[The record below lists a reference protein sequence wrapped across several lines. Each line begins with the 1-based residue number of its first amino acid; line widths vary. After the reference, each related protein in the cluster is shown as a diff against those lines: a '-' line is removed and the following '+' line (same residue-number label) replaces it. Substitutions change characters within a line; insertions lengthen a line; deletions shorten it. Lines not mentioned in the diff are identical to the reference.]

1 MKELQQT
8 LLESLRRL
16 ETHGPRIES
25 LGICYNSGSSSLC
38 HQLCLEIFGTVY
50 PVEPPADV
58 NMSAEDW
65 YDRLAKRRESVWSG
79 EYGENRYRVLR
90 QLIEHLEHR
99 LEGGDA

>member
-1 MKELQQT
+1 MKELQQ
-8 LLESLRRL
+8 LLESLREL
-16 ETHGPRIES
+16 EAHGPRIEY

-50 PVEPPADV
+50 PVEPPAGADT
-58 NMSAEDW
+58 SAEDW
-65 YDRLAKRRESVWSG
+65 YDRLAKRRERLWTG
-79 EYGENRYRVLR
+79 EYGENRRRVLR